1 MKSHWETIYTTKTP
15 EQVSWTQ
22 EVPISSL
29 EFIQNLNL
37 PKESPII
44 DVGGGDSQ
52 LVDHLLDLGYQNIT
66 VLDISEAALDRS
78 KKRLCLR
85 ANKVQW
91 IVSDVLDFVPKQSYA
106 LWHDRAA
113 FHFLT
118 RDSAIKKYLDIV
130 SKAVHQAVV
139 MATFSSEGPTKCSG
153 LEIQQYDSDMME
165 NLFKKINFLKVNC
178 RTENHTTPSGGS
190 QNFLFCSFQK
200 PTRQA

>member
-22 EVPISSL
+22 EVPITSL

-37 PKESPII
+37 SKESPII
-44 DVGGGDSQ
+44 DVGGGDSK

-66 VLDISEAALDRS
+66 VLDISEAALNRS
-78 KKRLCLR
+78 KKRLGLR

-106 LWHDRAA
+106 FWHDRAA

-118 RDSAIKKYLDIV
+118 TENEIEKYLSII
-130 SKAVHQAVV
+130 SKVVKQAVV
-139 MATFSSEGPTKCSG
+139 IGTFSTNGPTKCSG
-153 LEIQQYDSDMME
+153 LEIQQYNSDLME
-165 NLFKKINFLKVNC
+165 NLFKKIDFFKVNC

-200 PTRQA
+200 TTRQA

>member
-22 EVPISSL
+22 EVPITSL

-37 PKESPII
+37 SKESPII
-44 DVGGGDSQ
+44 DVGGGDSK

-66 VLDISEAALDRS
+66 VLDISEAALNRS
-78 KKRLCLR
+78 KKRLGLR

-106 LWHDRAA
+106 FWHDRAA

-118 RDSAIKKYLDIV
+118 TENEIEKYLSII
-130 SKAVHQAVV
+130 SKVVKQAVV
-139 MATFSSEGPTKCSG
+139 IGTFSTNGPTKCSG
-153 LEIQQYDSDMME
+153 LEIQQYNSDLME
-165 NLFKKINFLKVNC
+165 NLFKTIDFFKVNC

>member
-22 EVPISSL
+22 EVPITSL

-37 PKESPII
+37 SKESPII
-44 DVGGGDSQ
+44 DVGGGDSK

-66 VLDISEAALDRS
+66 VLDISEAALNRS
-78 KKRLCLR
+78 KKRLGLR

-118 RDSAIKKYLDIV
+118 TENEIEKYLSII
-130 SKAVHQAVV
+130 SKVVKQAVV
-139 MATFSSEGPTKCSG
+139 IGTFSTNGPTKCSG
-153 LEIQQYDSDMME
+153 LEIQQYNSDLME
-165 NLFKKINFLKVNC
+165 NLFKTIDFFKVNC

-200 PTRQA
+200 TTRQA

>member
-1 MKSHWETIYTTKTP
+1 MKSHWETIYNTKTP

-22 EVPISSL
+22 ELPITSL

-37 PKESPII
+37 SKESPII
-44 DVGGGDSQ
+44 DVGGGDSK

-66 VLDISEAALDRS
+66 VLDISEAALNRS
-78 KKRLCLR
+78 KKRLGLR

-118 RDSAIKKYLDIV
+118 TENEIEKYLSII
-130 SKAVHQAVV
+130 SKVVKQAVV
-139 MATFSSEGPTKCSG
+139 IGTFSTNGPTKCSG
-153 LEIQQYDSDMME
+153 LEIQQYNSDLME
-165 NLFKKINFLKVNC
+165 NLFKTIDFFKVNC

>member
-22 EVPISSL
+22 EVPITSL

-37 PKESPII
+37 SKESPII
-44 DVGGGDSQ
+44 DVGGGDSK
-52 LVDHLLDLGYQNIT
+52 LVDHLLNLGYQNIT
-66 VLDISEAALDRS
+66 VLDISEAALNRS
-78 KKRLCLR
+78 KKRLGLR
-85 ANKVQW
+85 ANKVHW
-91 IVSDVLDFVPKQSYA
+91 IVGDVLDFVPKQSYA

-118 RDSAIKKYLDIV
+118 TENEIKKYLSIISKIV
-130 SKAVHQAVV
+130 NQAVV
-139 MATFSSEGPTKCSG
+139 IGTFSTNGPTKCSG
-153 LEIQQYDSDMME
+153 LEIRQYNGDSME
-165 NLFKKINFLKVNC
+165 NLFKTIAFFKVNC
-178 RTENHTTPSGGS
+178 RTENHTTPSGGA